1 MSEMDAKKMELVVAG
16 FEEAVY
22 GTTYHGNFKS

>member
-1 MSEMDAKKMELVVAG
+1 MSEMAAKKMDLVVVG

-22 GTTYHGNFKS
+22 GTTYHEICKS